1 MRNGLDLPN
10 FGAIRGMLYQGNSFY
25 DALKLQVTKQMSHGV
40 QVQGAYTWAKSID
53 TNSATVAGNQF
64 GNSISSLDGSI
75 KKRAVLYPISM
86 LVEPW

>member
-1 MRNGLDLPN
+1 
-10 FGAIRGMLYQGNSFY
+10 MLYQGNLFY
-25 DALKLQVTKQMSHGV
+25 DALELQVIKQMSHGV

-53 TNSATVAGNQF
+53 TNSGDCSQGISLVIQSHP
-64 GNSISSLDGSI
+64 SIGSI